1 MYPPPKSFFT
11 KLVEGALLFA
21 VAAYLIRL
29 GICMISSVWQPIV
42 IITAVFIAAYAGVK
56 IYAHYK
62 NTHF

>member
-21 VAAYLIRL
+21 VAAYLVRM

-42 IITAVFIAAYAGVK
+42 IIAVVVVAVVAGIKV
-56 IYAHYK
+56 YAHYR